1 MNDETRNKKSS
12 PQYLS
17 ISISDI
23 GEPSTK
29 KMKKT
34 QKNVNKTANYWSKAF
49 HLSIGGLKTSKNKSI
64 AGKIVNRSLNKP
76 NLRHQIVYRQHNHK
90 TARQYE
96 YNTSKYKRDHIDL
109 IQSSLKPEID
119 TSGKS
124 IFENINSSTSSKDN
138 YDSFYKK
145 GYSS

>member
-34 QKNVNKTANYWSKAF
+34 QKNVNKTANY
-49 HLSIGGLKTSKNKSI
+49 
-64 AGKIVNRSLNKP
+64 
-76 NLRHQIVYRQHNHK
+76 
-90 TARQYE
+90 
-96 YNTSKYKRDHIDL
+96 
-109 IQSSLKPEID
+109 
-119 TSGKS
+119 
-124 IFENINSSTSSKDN
+124 
-138 YDSFYKK
+138 
-145 GYSS
+145 